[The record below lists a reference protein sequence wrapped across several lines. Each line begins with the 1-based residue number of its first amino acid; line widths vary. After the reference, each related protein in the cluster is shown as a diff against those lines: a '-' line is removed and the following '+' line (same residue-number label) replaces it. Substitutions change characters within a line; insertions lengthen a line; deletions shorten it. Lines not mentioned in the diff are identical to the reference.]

1 MSIWGRVIGGAAGFA
16 LGGPIGAILGVM
28 AGGAFD
34 RRSKSKSSFNFNRIN
49 NNQKQQI
56 FTLSFIILA
65 AKLAKSDGIVSDD
78 EIRAFKEKFKVPKS
92 EIPKVA
98 KIFNEAKK
106 DAYGYKQIAKQVGD
120 LFSANKILLEELL
133 KNLFYIAASDG
144 KVSISEIDFLRS
156 ISKSFKFSEKD
167 FQRIFQSNLKN
178 SESDPYKILGVNR
191 SSTDNEIRKKWIK
204 LNKEHH
210 PDNLIA
216 KGMPKEFI
224 KQSNKELA
232 AINIAYD
239 KIKEIRGISWYLKI
253 YPSIILVKFIKK
265 LDHLLIKFQIL

>member
-1 MSIWGRVIGGAAGFA
+1 MSIWGRLIGGAAGFA
-16 LGGPIGAILGVM
+16 IGGPIGAILGVM

-34 RRSKSKSSFNFNRIN
+34 KRSKSHSSFNFNKID

-56 FTLSFIILA
+56 FTLSFIILS
-65 AKLAKSDGIVSDD
+65 AKLAKSDGQVTDD
-78 EIRAFKEKFKVPKS
+78 EVRAFKDKFKVPKS
-92 EIPKVA
+92 EITKVA

-106 DAYGYKQIAKQVGD
+106 DTYGYKQIANQVGN
-120 LFSANKILLEELL
+120 LFSDNKILLEELL
-133 KNLFYIAASDG
+133 NNLFYIAASDG
-144 KVSISEIDFLRS
+144 NISISEIDLLRS

-167 FQRIFQSNLKN
+167 FQRLFQANLKN
-178 SESDPYKILGVNR
+178 TDSDPYKVLGVNR
-191 SSTDNEIRKKWIK
+191 SSTDSEIRKKWIK

-239 KIKEIRGISWYLKI
+239 KIKEIRGIS
-253 YPSIILVKFIKK
+253 
-265 LDHLLIKFQIL
+265 

>member
-1 MSIWGRVIGGAAGFA
+1 MSIWGRLIGGAAGFA

-34 RRSKSKSSFNFNRIN
+34 RRSRSKSSFNFSRIN

-56 FTLSFIILA
+56 FTISFIILS
-65 AKLAKSDGIVSDD
+65 AKLAKSDGQVTDD

-92 EIPKVA
+92 ELNKVA

-106 DAYGYKQIAKQVGD
+106 DSYGYKDIANQVGN
-120 LFSANKILLEELL
+120 LFSDNKILLEELL
-133 KNLFYIAASDG
+133 NNLFFIAASDG
-144 KVSISEIDFLRS
+144 NISVNEVDLLKS

-167 FQRIFQSNLKN
+167 FQRIFQSNLNNKD
-178 SESDPYKILGVNR
+178 SDPYKVLGVNR
-191 SSTDNEIRKKWIK
+191 SSTDAEIRKKWIK

-239 KIKEIRGISWYLKI
+239 KIKEVRGIS
-253 YPSIILVKFIKK
+253 
-265 LDHLLIKFQIL
+265 

>member
-1 MSIWGRVIGGAAGFA
+1 MSIWGRLIGGAAGFA

-34 RRSKSKSSFNFNRIN
+34 RRSRTKSSFNFNRID

-56 FTLSFIILA
+56 FTISFIILS
-65 AKLAKSDGIVSDD
+65 AKLAKSDGQVTDD

-92 EIPKVA
+92 ELNKVS

-106 DAYGYKQIAKQVGD
+106 DSYGYKEIANQVGN
-120 LFSANKILLEELL
+120 LFSDNKILLEELL
-133 KNLFYIAASDG
+133 NNLFFIAASDG
-144 KVSISEIDFLRS
+144 NISVNEVDLLKS

-167 FQRIFQSNLKN
+167 FQRIFQSNLNNKD
-178 SESDPYKILGVNR
+178 SDPYKVLGVNR
-191 SSTDNEIRKKWIK
+191 SSTDAEIRKKWIK

-239 KIKEIRGISWYLKI
+239 KIKEVRGIA
-253 YPSIILVKFIKK
+253 
-265 LDHLLIKFQIL
+265 